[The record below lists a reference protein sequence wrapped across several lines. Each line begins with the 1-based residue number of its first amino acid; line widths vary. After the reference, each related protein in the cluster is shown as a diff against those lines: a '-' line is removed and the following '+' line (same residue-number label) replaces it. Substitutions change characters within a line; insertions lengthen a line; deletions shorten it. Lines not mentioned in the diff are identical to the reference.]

1 MQTAP
6 RLIRRIFRAGAFLA
20 MMLATAA
27 YTASVDAREIKIA
40 TISSAN
46 SPWAKAM
53 QAFADEAAKLSNGD
67 LQVKV
72 YTDAQLG
79 DISKMFS
86 SMQLGTLEMGYFG
99 LGSAIFLRGAKA
111 LNILYVPYLF
121 KNGEWAERILND
133 EEFTKIYDDV
143 AKKSGVRVFAAFG
156 IRSPRALETVDRPV
170 RKPEDVKGLRLRIPS
185 IPILKTT
192 FETLGA
198 QVVPLAMTEIYTA
211 LGRRM
216 IDGQDNGFD
225 LSMPM
230 RFYEEAKYWSATNH
244 AYELTGWFVSEQFWE
259 SLSPKERKELIAAA
273 KVGGAVAT
281 RLDAKLDQDAVEEL
295 KKSGGTYI
303 VPDRAAFKQALAN
316 VYKKYEGK
324 DWPAG
329 MVERIQ
335 KQQAQ

>member
-1 MQTAP
+1 MQ
-6 RLIRRIFRAGAFLA
+6 ISRRFTSRASRAGAFLCMA
-20 MMLATAA
+20 LAAA
-27 YTASVDAREIKIA
+27 TYTANVNAREIKIA

-46 SPWAKAM
+46 SPWVKAM
-53 QAFADEAAKLSNGD
+53 QAFADEAGKLSNGD
-67 LQVKV
+67 LHVKV

-121 KNGEWAERILND
+121 KDGEWAERILND
-133 EEFTKIYDDV
+133 DEFTKVYDNI
-143 AKKSGVRVFAAFG
+143 AKESGVRVFAAFG
-156 IRSPRALETVDRPV
+156 IRSPRALETVDRPI
-170 RKPEDVKGLRLRIPS
+170 REPKDVKGLRLRIPS

-211 LGRRM
+211 LGRHM

-259 SLSPKERKELIAAA
+259 SLSQKERQELIAAA

-281 RLDAKLDQDAVEEL
+281 KLDKQLDQDAIEKL
-295 KKSGGTYI
+295 KRSGVTYI

-329 MVERIQ
+329 MVARIRA
-335 KQQAQ
+335 QQEQ